1 MKLLIY
7 VILMVFAVLLEM
19 YLSRKP
25 SRWPGLVLPG
35 LALLLSLIYP
45 LSMAALGQDAGML
58 AAQMIIVCLIANIPT
73 IILLRVYLVARRS
86 VKRMSEYEKMRAQ
99 DL

>member
-25 SRWPGLVLPG
+25 SRWPGLC
-35 LALLLSLIYP
+35 
-45 LSMAALGQDAGML
+45 D
-58 AAQMIIVCLIANIPT
+58 
-73 IILLRVYLVARRS
+73 
-86 VKRMSEYEKMRAQ
+86 SE
-99 DL
+99 